1 MHFYVPFMIKGGK
14 FEEIVVR
21 RWWRRANA
29 RNVSFKN
36 SYDGR
41 FTFKIL
47 HLSLFTVD
55 KTKLSMCTL
64 IIHEYQ
70 LFDVIFFTWLLG
82 IERSSPVSS

>member
-1 MHFYVPFMIKGGK
+1 MIKGGK
-14 FEEIVVR
+14 FLKKLWCVGGDEGLTL
-21 RWWRRANA
+21 
-29 RNVSFKN
+29 SFRN

-64 IIHEYQ
+64 VTHEYQ
-70 LFDVIFFTWLLG
+70 LFDVIFSHGF
-82 IERSSPVSS
+82 

>member
-1 MHFYVPFMIKGGK
+1 MIKGGK
-14 FEEIVVR
+14 FLKKLWCVGG
-21 RWWRRANA
+21 NA
-29 RNVSFKN
+29 RNVSFRN

-64 IIHEYQ
+64 VTHEYQ
-70 LFDVIFFTWLLG
+70 LFDVIFSHGF
-82 IERSSPVSS
+82 